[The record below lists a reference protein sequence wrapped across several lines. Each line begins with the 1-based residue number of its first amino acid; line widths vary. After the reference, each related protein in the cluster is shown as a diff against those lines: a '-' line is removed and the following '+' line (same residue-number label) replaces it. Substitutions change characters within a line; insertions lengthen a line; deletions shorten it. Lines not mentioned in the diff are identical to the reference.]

1 MQWPRKTKTIL
12 RKNKVGVMSL
22 PDFKTFYKDMVIKLI
37 AIGLSIDNRSMEKN
51 RF

>member
-22 PDFKTFYKDMVIKLI
+22 PDFKTFYKDMVIKI
-37 AIGLSIDNRSMEKN
+37 DCYLSKYRQ
-51 RF
+51 